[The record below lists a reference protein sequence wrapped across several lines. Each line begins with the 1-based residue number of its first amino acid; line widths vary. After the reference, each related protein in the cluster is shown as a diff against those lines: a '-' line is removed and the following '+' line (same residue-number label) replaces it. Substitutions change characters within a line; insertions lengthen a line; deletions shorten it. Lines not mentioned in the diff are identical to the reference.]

1 MWIHTATSKVFENWD
16 QLRLWLVKEH
26 FTAIPSDASDLL
38 DVLASF
44 GVSPYADPAI
54 TSLEYKQ
61 ASVWSMIKAERE
73 RRRFNGVSVAGKWFH
88 TDPDSRTQHLSMII
102 MGANLPIGIEWK
114 TMDGSK
120 IIMTPAIV
128 GQIFAGELSMEIANF
143 AVAEA
148 HDAAMR
154 KLADP
159 TDYDFST
166 GWTATFEP
174 AA

>member
-1 MWIHTATSKVFENWD
+1 MNIKHTTRGTISVFTDVFPNVSNPSTE
-16 QLRLWLVKEH
+16 WLLSQGYE
-26 FTAIPSDASDLL
+26 F
-38 DVLASF
+38 
-44 GVSPYADPAI
+44 YAPPTI
-54 TSLEYKQ
+54 ESLEDQ
-61 ASVWSMIKAERE
+61 QTSVWSMIKAERE

-128 GQIFAGELSMEIANF
+128 GQIFAGELNMEIANF

-148 HDAAMR
+148 HAAAM
-154 KLADP
+154 KTLADP